1 MSAGRGSSEVNAM
14 YTASASYAMRPTVLA
29 GGVVLSPRDRKS
41 TRLNSSHPSISY
53 AVFCLKKKNYTIN
66 MGDSCLKFAIQVS
79 NVHNNDVVFSAL
91 DSVDISKPSY
101 GILEYSLLDFISAD
115 SDKFL

>member
-66 MGDSCLKFAIQVS
+66 ILIVFGFVFVAVEKLIRQRTAHFALGLGAVRPLRDDHLHLTGHVRIIWPE
-79 NVHNNDVVFSAL
+79 NV
-91 DSVDISKPSY
+91 I
-101 GILEYSLLDFISAD
+101 E
-115 SDKFL
+115 